1 MQKNLKLD
9 LKQKVTDEFFD
20 KFLYREDAIYWK
32 FNKDVTPQKIFE
44 YIQEKINEVFEII
57 KKIK

>member
-1 MQKNLKLD
+1 MNFLIN
-9 LKQKVTDEFFD
+9 FF
-20 KFLYREDAIYWK
+20 YREDTIYWK

-57 KKIK
+57 KKIKK